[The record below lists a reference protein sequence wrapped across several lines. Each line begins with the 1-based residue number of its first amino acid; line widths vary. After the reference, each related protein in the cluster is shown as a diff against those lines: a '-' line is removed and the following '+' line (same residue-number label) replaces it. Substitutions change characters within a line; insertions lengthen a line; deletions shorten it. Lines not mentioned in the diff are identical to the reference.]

1 MTANGSAI
9 LFAVIV
15 ATVVIATMFL
25 HRFRI
30 ALANREMRAMLT
42 PDLALKTFRR
52 SVEDGEDIYNLSGLL
67 KLYGKNDRVKRVE
80 REKNLLRLILS
91 DKRTEFVL
99 REDEHSYLLERVEYY
114 CDTNWQFQGW
124 YTQYDRQK
132 DHSTTIYRTTGVDV
146 VEARKRWK
154 SLPSFRLTEK
164 AIKSIASYLMDEY
177 DRKESRR

>member
-15 ATVVIATMFL
+15 AIAIIVTVFL

-42 PDLALKTFRR
+42 PDLALKTFKG
-52 SVEDGEDIYNLSGLL
+52 VENGEDIYNLSGLL
-67 KLYGKNDRVKRVE
+67 KLYGKNNRVKRVE
-80 REKNLLRLILS
+80 REKNLLRLIMS

-99 REDEHSYLLERVEYY
+99 REDGHSYFLERVEYY

-132 DHSTTIYRTTGVDV
+132 DHSTIVYRTTGVDV

-164 AIKSIASYLMDEY
+164 AIKSIASYLIDEY